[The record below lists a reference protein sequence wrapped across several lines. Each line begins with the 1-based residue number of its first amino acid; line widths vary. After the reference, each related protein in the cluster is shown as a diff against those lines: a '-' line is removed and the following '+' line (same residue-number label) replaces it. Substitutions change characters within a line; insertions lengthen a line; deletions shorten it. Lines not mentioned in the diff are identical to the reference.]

1 MKKKILK
8 YSCIS
13 IPYILA
19 YIGYR
24 LCGLNISWAL
34 YYSFKVYGLGAGM
47 EHTNLWLE
55 FAKWTG
61 AIVTFTVVLTLAK
74 TIYERLKMSWRAR
87 GSKSCSV
94 YGDNKNAEILL
105 SNLGKDGIKGNLKKP
120 YHSKYHIVMPDDNEE
135 AVAFFR
141 DFPEDL
147 IKKSKTVVCF
157 KGISPMLLQEENI
170 AGFSIEEN
178 CAGLYWKKYRPEK
191 GDKIAIIG
199 SGDLFDEIMKKAL
212 LMNIF
217 SPDQGIEYHL
227 WNPSERFMTA
237 HPELDNIAA
246 STKDKIVYHGG
257 DFIKDHEMMRS
268 MNRLIFCGAEKDNI
282 TDALKLIAIMPLKT
296 VYIYGKNKKG
306 IERLFRSCET
316 TIINF
321 GAAEDTLTFDNV
333 VREKQTETAKQI
345 SEHYRIKYGG
355 DTWEYLD
362 VFKRESSL
370 SAAEYFPV
378 IQMLN
383 KKGLSIEELSELE
396 HIRWCRFFWI
406 NNWHYNKVRDN
417 SKRLHNCLVPYSDL
431 TDAEKVMDTENVEL
445 ALSKEFTSD
454 S

>member
-1 MKKKILK
+1 MDFRQTIITDFLTHV
-8 YSCIS
+8 
-13 IPYILA
+13 
-19 YIGYR
+19 R
-24 LCGLNISWAL
+24 LNPENLERDRRTWKDYELIESNPHE
-34 YYSFKVYGLGAGM
+34 AGRREM
-47 EHTNLWLE
+47 TWKQFDDRANKTANLL
-55 FAKWTG
+55 
-61 AIVTFTVVLTLAK
+61 LT
-74 TIYERLKMSWRAR
+74 R
-87 GSKSCSV
+87 GVK
-94 YGDNKNAEILL
+94 
-105 SNLGKDGIKGNLKKP
+105 
-120 YHSKYHIVMPDDNEE
+120 
-135 AVAFFR
+135 
-141 DFPEDL
+141 
-147 IKKSKTVVCF
+147 
-157 KGISPMLLQEENI
+157 
-170 AGFSIEEN
+170 
-178 CAGLYWKKYRPEK
+178 K

-217 SPDQGIEYHL
+217 APDQGIEYHL

-246 STKDKIVYHGG
+246 SAKDKIVYHGG

-282 TDALKLIAIMPLKT
+282 TDALKLIAIMPLKA

-417 SKRLHNCLVPYSDL
+417 SKRLHNCLVPYADL
-431 TDAEKVMDTENVEL
+431 TDAEKAMDTENVEL